1 LIHSTL
7 DSSTASICTKHFEV
21 HQHEMIIR

>member
-7 DSSTASICTKHFEV
+7 DSSTASICTMHFEV
-21 HQHEMIIR
+21 HQHDDH

>member
-7 DSSTASICTKHFEV
+7 DSSTASICTMQFEV
-21 HQHEMIIR
+21 HQHDDH